1 MAEKWITVK
10 NKGKENRH
18 VKLTG
23 IKEARPT
30 LELKMRY
37 GDVNPNR
44 KETLTLEQLARDQL
58 KRASS
63 ASTVDQMLLHLEKYT
78 GLLGSFSSFNAILIK
93 EQDPYATVVR
103 SKSDWK
109 AYGYQVKDDAVPINI
124 LFPVVSGKYASNGKM
139 LDFINKLREQG
150 LSDEMIDEKVRE
162 KYPNG
167 RVPTHT
173 FGISQV
179 FDKKSVEAI
188 PGKNQINVFDRD
200 SEMKAQSLYSYLKD
214 LAASNYKVT
223 EDPFAGGRG
232 FTAQD
237 PEHGQRIN
245 VMKIPGENVQ
255 ALRTLLH
262 ELSHAKLEHVYG
274 KGGTRGVQESEA
286 ELSAW
291 LAGKHFG
298 YDFKDSSPYI
308 KGWSSSQD
316 FKEENVDRSMKTAA
330 WIIKNVDLEEL
341 KGKSIPEASVPVATS
356 RKSIGKM
363 KSYQATL
370 G

>member
-10 NKGKENRH
+10 DRSKENRH

-23 IKEARPT
+23 LKESKPT
-30 LELKMRY
+30 LEMKLRY
-37 GDVNPNR
+37 GDVNPDR
-44 KETLTLEQLARDQL
+44 KATLTLEQLARDQL
-58 KRASS
+58 KRASNS
-63 ASTVDQMLLHLEKYT
+63 STVDQMLLHLEKYT

-103 SKSDWK
+103 SKSDWQ
-109 AYGYQVKDDAVPINI
+109 AYGYRAKDDSVPIQI
-124 LFPVVSGKYASNGKM
+124 LYPIVGGKHASNGKM
-139 LDFINKLREQG
+139 LGFINKLREQG

-162 KYPNG
+162 KYPNA
-167 RVPTHT
+167 RVATHT
-173 FGISQV
+173 FGITQV
-179 FDKKSVEAI
+179 FDRKSVDPI
-188 PGKNQINVFDRD
+188 PGKKQVNVYDRD

-214 LAASNYKVT
+214 VASSNYRVT
-223 EDPFAGGRG
+223 EDPYSNGRG

-245 VMKIPGENVQ
+245 VMKVPGENVQ

-274 KGGTRGVQESEA
+274 KGGSRGVQESEA

-291 LAGKHFG
+291 LVGKHFG
-298 YDFKDSSPYI
+298 YDFKDSAPYI
-308 KGWSSSQD
+308 KGWSSHQE
-316 FKEENVDRSMKTAA
+316 FREENIDRSMKTAA
-330 WIIKNVDLEEL
+330 WVIRNVDLEEL
-341 KGKSIPEASVPVATS
+341 KGRPLPEPSVTVAQT
-356 RKSIGKM
+356 RKTIGLK
-363 KSYQATL
+363 KEFQATL